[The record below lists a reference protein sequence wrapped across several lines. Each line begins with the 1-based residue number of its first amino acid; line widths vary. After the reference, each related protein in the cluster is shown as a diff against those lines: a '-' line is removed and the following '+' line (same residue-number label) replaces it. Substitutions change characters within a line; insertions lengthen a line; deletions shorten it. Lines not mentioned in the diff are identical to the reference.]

1 MTYTLKQNMMP
12 KTSDST
18 LSLEYCCVDCRGEV
32 HLYVN
37 FGKPFGMSK
46 VILKM

>member
-1 MTYTLKQNMMP
+1 MMP
-12 KTSDST
+12 KTNESA
-18 LSLEYCCVDCRGEV
+18 LSLQYCCVDCRGGEV
-32 HLYVN
+32 HLYFH

>member
-1 MTYTLKQNMMP
+1 MTYILKYNMMP
-12 KTSDST
+12 KTNESA
-18 LSLEYCCVDCRGEV
+18 LSLQYCCVDCRGEV
-32 HLYVN
+32 HLYFH

>member
-1 MTYTLKQNMMP
+1 MRYTLKQNMMP

-18 LSLEYCCVDCRGEV
+18 LSLEYCCVDCRGGEV

-37 FGKPFGMSK
+37 FGKLFGMLK
-46 VILKM
+46 VI